1 MQKNERP
8 ALFGSDEGI
17 TFETSAS
24 SSLHGG
30 KFDPYQP
37 I

>member
-1 MQKNERP
+1 MKKKRP

-17 TFETSAS
+17 TFETSVA

-30 KFDPYQP
+30 KFDPYQS